1 MKTITLQ
8 LYTFDELSQ
17 LNGFY
22 VRYSDDMLFVGPD
35 YEKAMTILQ
44 KRLAEKSMNLN
55 PKKVEYLTM
64 DKWFKFLGFS
74 IKGSMISFSPN
85 RLKTFQKEIESRTI
99 RKRGIT
105 LKKAVDSVN
114 RYLYKGNGEYSWATQ
129 TLPVC
134 NVRVDINELNK
145 FVMDCLRAVETG
157 KHKVGGLGYVKDKP
171 DGCVVRSIGRNVK
184 ANRNKSKSKE
194 IEGYLTIGCMQNAI
208 LTRRAAYNTLVA
220 IL

>member
-1 MKTITLQ
+1 MK
-8 LYTFDELSQ
+8 
-17 LNGFY
+17 
-22 VRYSDDMLFVGPD
+22 
-35 YEKAMTILQ
+35 
-44 KRLAEKSMNLN
+44 LN

-171 DGCVVRSIGRNVK
+171 DGCVVRGIGRNVK